1 MITSTETF
9 TVRPLGPADAAT
21 VADLHAGMPGK
32 DSLFRILVPRPT
44 ELPNVARALAVRDP
58 AHCALGAFVD
68 DRIVGLGNF
77 IVLGTT
83 RTAELAMTIAPDQDD
98 RIGTYSLELLHRLA
112 RLARERGVERFVAE
126 LIPANTRLMRLVAA
140 ANLPVSAY
148 RQNGIARVGIQ
159 L

>member
-1 MITSTETF
+1 MISSTETC
-9 TVRPLGPADAAT
+9 TVRPLGPADAAA
-21 VADLHAGMPGK
+21 VADLHAGMPDK

-44 ELPNVARALAVRDP
+44 ELPNVARALVVRDP

-83 RTAELAMTIAPDQDD
+83 RTAELAITIAPDQDD
-98 RIGTYSLELLHRLA
+98 RIGAYSLELLHRLA

-148 RQNGIARVGIQ
+148 CQNGIARVGIQ